1 MSILEIC
8 ERLEATFIGTLVR
21 ESAYGFP
28 IVVALHILGLT
39 LSVGTLLW
47 FDLRLL
53 GVSMRGCRV
62 SDVYRRLA
70 PWLLSGF
77 ALMFSTGAILFTA
90 YATSAYGN
98 LYFRIKVAAMVLAG
112 VNALVYH
119 FTSER
124 AIAGWDEAVRPPL
137 PARIAG
143 LTSIVVW
150 TVVILAG
157 RMMSYTMF
165 SAPQ

>member
-1 MSILEIC
+1 MSILQIC
-8 ERLEATFIGTLVR
+8 EWLESTSLATLIR

-28 IVVALHILGLT
+28 IVVAFHILGLT
-39 LSVGTLLW
+39 LSVGTLIW

-53 GVSMRGCRV
+53 GISMRSIRV
-62 SDVYRRLA
+62 SEVYRRLA

-77 ALMFSTGAILFTA
+77 SVMFVTGAMLFTA
-90 YATSAYGN
+90 FATSAYGN
-98 LYFRIKVAAMVLAG
+98 LYFRIKAVAILLAG

-119 FTSER
+119 FTTER
-124 AIAGWDEAVRPPL
+124 AIARWDEAPRPPL
-137 PARIAG
+137 GARMAG

-150 TVVILAG
+150 ASVIVAG

-165 SAPQ
+165 

>member
-1 MSILEIC
+1 MSILQVC
-8 ERLEATFIGTLVR
+8 EWLESTSLAALIR
-21 ESAYGFP
+21 ESQYGFP
-28 IVVALHILGLT
+28 IVVAFHILGLT
-39 LSVGTLLW
+39 LSVGTLVW

-70 PWLLSGF
+70 PWLLTGF
-77 ALMFSTGAILFTA
+77 SVMFITGAMLLTA
-90 YATSAYGN
+90 FATSAYGN
-98 LYFRIKVAAMVLAG
+98 LYFRIKAAALVLAG

-119 FTSER
+119 FTTER
-124 AIAGWDEAVRPPL
+124 AIAQWDDERRPPL
-137 PARIAG
+137 PARLAG

-150 TVVILAG
+150 AVVILAG

-165 SAPQ
+165 

>member
-1 MSILEIC
+1 MSILHIC
-8 ERLEATFIGTLVR
+8 EWLESTSLATLIR

-28 IVVALHILGLT
+28 VVVAFHILGLT
-39 LSVGTLLW
+39 LSVGTLVW

-53 GVSMRGCRV
+53 GVSMRNFRV
-62 SDVYRRLA
+62 SEVYRRLA

-77 ALMFSTGAILFTA
+77 AVMFITGAMLFTA
-90 YATSAYGN
+90 FATSAYGN
-98 LYFRIKVAAMVLAG
+98 LYFRIKAAAILLAG

-119 FTSER
+119 FTTER
-124 AIAGWDEAVRPPL
+124 AIARWDDAPRPPL
-137 PARIAG
+137 GARIAG

-150 TVVILAG
+150 GGVIVAG

-165 SAPQ
+165 

>member
-1 MSILEIC
+1 MTVLQIC
-8 ERLEATFIGTLVR
+8 EWLESTSLSILVR
-21 ESAYGFP
+21 ESQYGFP
-28 IVVALHILGLT
+28 IVVAIHLLGLT
-39 LSVGTLLW
+39 VSVGTLVW

-53 GVSMRGCRV
+53 GVSMRGFRV

-77 ALMFSTGAILFTA
+77 VVMFTSGTILFA
-90 YATSAYGN
+90 AFATSAYGN
-98 LYFRIKVAAMVLAG
+98 LYFRIKAAALLLAG

-119 FTSER
+119 FSTER
-124 AIAGWDEAVRPPL
+124 AIARWDEAPRPPL
-137 PARIAG
+137 AARIAG

-150 TVVILAG
+150 ASVIVAG

-165 SAPQ
+165 